1 MLQAKRKYLS
11 GPNTIVYI
19 EREVCVWVCHLQFKD
34 HVEHALG
41 TVGLQQLDNVRMLQH
56 VTYCGFAFQI

>member
-1 MLQAKRKYLS
+1 METPLS
-11 GPNTIVYI
+11 LALCLYVGVLY
-19 EREVCVWVCHLQFKD
+19 LQFED